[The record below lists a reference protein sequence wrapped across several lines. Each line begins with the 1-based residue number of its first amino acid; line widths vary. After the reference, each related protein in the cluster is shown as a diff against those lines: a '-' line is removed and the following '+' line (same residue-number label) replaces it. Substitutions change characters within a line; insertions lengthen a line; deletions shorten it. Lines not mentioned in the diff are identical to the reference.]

1 MPTRRAVLE
10 PSNPAAP
17 DLAMSDPAALARDY
31 QHRLRNLLAVI
42 RSIVRRTAAASTDM
56 EQFATHLD
64 GRIGAIARVQSALAR
79 MPGGAVTLHS
89 LLADELLAH
98 ATHEG
103 RQASLSGPAVRLRG
117 KPAETLALFI
127 HELTVDA
134 VTHGALAALPG
145 RLAVEWR
152 FLPSG
157 ELLFEWKESG
167 ARPGRSGA
175 SGFGREFGE
184 EMLAYELGAHAESTP
199 EPGGTRWT
207 VRVPSHPDIVL
218 EPA

>member
-1 MPTRRAVLE
+1 MPM
-10 PSNPAAP
+10 AP
-17 DLAMSDPAALARDY
+17 RVPDPPDPAALARDY

-42 RSIVRRTAAASTDM
+42 RSLVRRTAAASTDV

-98 ATHEG
+98 AAREG
-103 RQASLSGPAVRLRG
+103 KEASLAGPAVLLRG
-117 KPAETLALFI
+117 KPAETLAMFL

-145 RLAVEWR
+145 HLAVEWQV
-152 FLPSG
+152 LPSG
-157 ELLFEWKESG
+157 ELLLDWRETG
-167 ARPGRSGA
+167 AGRAGA
-175 SGFGREFGE
+175 APVGLGRAFQD
-184 EMLAYELGAHAESTP
+184 EMLAYELGAHAASTL
-199 EPGGTRWT
+199 EPGGIRWT
-207 VRVPSHPDIVL
+207 IRVPSHPDIALAPV
-218 EPA
+218 